1 MQREAARTPA
11 AAVRPGRCRNARLE
25 LQSATKGTSQ
35 VNDAAN
41 VTHRYGGGAPRGK
54 ISGGANA
61 RAVAV
66 SATVAGAGLDPAS
79 VTDDGEPVQPAPVG
93 APGQRHATAC

>member
-25 LQSATKGTSQ
+25 LQSATKSTSQ
-35 VNDAAN
+35 ANDAAN

-54 ISGGANA
+54 TSSGANA
-61 RAVAV
+61 RAVVV
-66 SATVAGAGLDPAS
+66 SATVAVAGLDPSS
-79 VTDDGEPVQPAPVG
+79 VTDEGETVQLAPVG
-93 APGQRHATAC
+93 APVQLQVTV